1 MNNLFRLVFISG
13 LGAVLLSSCARRE
26 APPVPPPPAPLP
38 RPADVSPMGPAG
50 YVANASSIDLFVIE
64 AARLAA
70 SRSGSAR
77 LLAIAATLSADHG
90 GTSAQLSFAGRRLN
104 LLPSASMLSR
114 HRAMFEE
121 LSAAADFDA
130 AWKRLML
137 RVHDEGIEMHGAF
150 ARGGSSP
157 TLRPVAE
164 MAFAAMRRH
173 HQSLREL

>member
-1 MNNLFRLVFISG
+1 MDNLFRLAVISG

-38 RPADVSPMGPAG
+38 RPADVSPMAPAE
-50 YVANASSIDLFVIE
+50 YVAHASSIDLFVME
-64 AARLAA
+64 AARLAT
-70 SRSGSAR
+70 SRSPNTR
-77 LLAIAATLSADHG
+77 LLAVAATLSADHG

-104 LLPSASMLSR
+104 LLPSARMSSR
-114 HRAMFEE
+114 HRALFDE
-121 LSAAADFDA
+121 LSAAADFDTQ
-130 AWKRLML
+130 WKRLML
-137 RVHDEGIEMHGAF
+137 RVHDEGIEVHGAF

-173 HQSLREL
+173 HHLLREL